1 MTVKTPL
8 FARILSVAALLALA
22 ASPVAQ
28 ASDNYFLKFAGV
40 KSESVDKDH
49 KDWIAFDSFSW
60 GVHAI
65 PGSSHGAHSIEFDD
79 FSWTQRIDLSTPR
92 LFDMLANRNNIREAV
107 AELVTPIG
115 GISRTYFRMTFNDV
129 LLSSMSLTGGAPTV
143 PSLLGAFSYGS
154 IQFDYWSFD
163 HHGGVVRH
171 ETAKYD
177 LDRGKGSLGALS
189 LLYARGSAGPEIT
202 AAVPEPETW
211 ALLLAGLGLLGFAA
225 RRQI

>member
-1 MTVKTPL
+1 MIDKAPL
-8 FARILSVAALLALA
+8 FAKIFSVAALLTLA
-22 ASPVAQ
+22 AIPIAQ
-28 ASDNYFLKFAGV
+28 ASDSYFLKFDGV
-40 KSESVDKDH
+40 KGESTDKDH

-65 PGSSHGAHSIEFDD
+65 PGSGHDPSSIEFDD
-79 FSWTQRIDLSTPR
+79 FSWTQHIDASTPL
-92 LFDMLANRNNIREAV
+92 LFGLLANGKNIPEAI
-107 AELVTPIG
+107 AELVAPIG
-115 GISRTYFRMTFNDV
+115 GTSRTYFRMTFNDV
-129 LLSSMSLTGGAPTV
+129 LLSSMSLTGGAPSV

-163 HHGGVVRH
+163 HHGGVARH

-225 RRQI
+225 RRKI